1 MDEAL
6 LGPEQTVISGN
17 YYQQASHR
25 IMRYAFTYSAEG
37 LISVS
42 TSKEDTHVTITVAGR
57 ELYSSEYRST
67 RARRNM

>member
-1 MDEAL
+1 
-6 LGPEQTVISGN
+6 
-17 YYQQASHR
+17 
-25 IMRYAFTYSAEG
+25 MRYAFTYSAEG